1 VHKRI
6 LQKAILKKNL
16 PIAYIHNKYYLP
28 TPSPAGTGGLVGK
41 GGLGSIFCFWS
52 CFLKS
57 SPAGTGGLVGKGGPG
72 STFGV
77 WSCFLKSSPAG
88 TGGLVDKGAFKGI
101 TLTNKNIAK
110 NRIIFFTTHLHK
122 FWFL

>member
-1 VHKRI
+1 
-6 LQKAILKKNL
+6 
-16 PIAYIHNKYYLP
+16 
-28 TPSPAGTGGLVGK
+28 LVGK
-41 GGLGSIFCFWS
+41 GGPGSTFGVWS
-52 CFLKS
+52 CLLKS

-77 WSCFLKSSPAG
+77 WSCLLKSSPAG
-88 TGGLVDKGAFKGI
+88 TGGLVGKGAIKGI

-122 FWFL
+122 FRFL